1 MKSVVRAIA
10 VGLCLVEV
18 TSFTGPFVPAMNSR
32 IAVPKSQS
40 SLQMVDGK
48 YLPSSMGST
57 SYSVAFRGS
66 MLQAV

>member
-18 TSFTGPFVPAMNSR
+18 TSFTGPFVPVMNSR
-32 IAVPKSQS
+32 ISVPKSQS

-48 YLPSSMGST
+48 YFPSSMGST
-57 SYSVAFRGS
+57 SGDQCCKPYDFV
-66 MLQAV
+66 V